1 MNCAAP
7 KDGKEE
13 QTGGRR
19 VVVFAYGNTLRG
31 DDGLGSAVG
40 ERLEK
45 MVNDPRVRVEIHHQ
59 LAPELAD
66 DLKDA
71 SLAVF
76 IDANVNLPAGQIE
89 LGAVAAES
97 EESQSPLGH
106 HLGPPQ
112 LLALARLLG
121 NNHLTAW
128 QASIGP
134 ARMDI
139 GEELSPAVI
148 AAVPKLARRIEKL
161 IVEHLDGM

>member
-7 KDGKEE
+7 KDGKEK
-13 QTGGRR
+13 QKGGRR

-31 DDGLGSAVG
+31 DDGVGPAVG
-40 ERLEK
+40 ERLER
-45 MVNDPRVRVEIHHQ
+45 MINDARVRVEIHHQ
-59 LAPELAD
+59 LSPELAD
-66 DLKDA
+66 DLMDA

-76 IDANVNLPAGQIE
+76 VDADVNLAVGQIE

-121 NNHLTAW
+121 VGNVTAW

-134 ARMDI
+134 AQMDI
-139 GEELSPAVI
+139 GEQLSPAVI
-148 AAVPKLARRIEKL
+148 AAVPKLAGRIEML
-161 IVEHLDGM
+161 IVEHLNGI